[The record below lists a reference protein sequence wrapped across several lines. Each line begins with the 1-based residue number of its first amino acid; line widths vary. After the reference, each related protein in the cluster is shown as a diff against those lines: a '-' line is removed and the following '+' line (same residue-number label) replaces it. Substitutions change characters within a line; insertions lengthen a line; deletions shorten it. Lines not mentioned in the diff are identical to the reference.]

1 MKNEYLEQNQQHD
14 KYHLVADSIDN
25 VTTNA
30 RNSVGGNT
38 FINN

>member
-1 MKNEYLEQNQQHD
+1 MKNGYLEQNHQHNQ
-14 KYHLVADSIDN
+14 YHLVADSLDN

-30 RNSVGGNT
+30 RNSVGGDN